1 MGERNFSLGFVNSLI
16 ILCFCVLLGRLYY
29 LQVVSQPELGKISSK
44 NSIRRIPIE
53 AARGLMV
60 DRNNYPVVDNQ
71 PLYSI
76 QVLPA
81 EFNFKHLPILSEL
94 TQIPVEELKKTIKEG
109 RAYSKFVP
117 VKIKRD
123 IDFSVL
129 SALEENL
136 WKLPGVDFAIE
147 SKRKY
152 IDTVHGSHM
161 FGYTRVISKK
171 MLEKLS
177 KNGYARDDI
186 IGYSGLEKTYEDI
199 LRGKKGE
206 RFVLVNSL
214 GKVTG
219 KYENGQ
225 NDEQATKG
233 NNLHLTIDA
242 RMQTIAEQQ
251 LALTGKSGA
260 IVAIDP
266 QNGEI
271 LTLCSYP
278 DYDPNLMS
286 GYTNKKA
293 WRKISGSQGRPL
305 FNRATQTRYPPG
317 STYKLILALAALEE
331 KLITPRTSFTCTGF
345 FHYGN
350 RSFMCHGGNG
360 HGKVDLMEAIE
371 QSCNVYFYTL
381 IYKVGLKL
389 WAHYGSLFGF
399 GSLTGIDLPDEQTA
413 PLPTKTYFDKRY
425 GAKGWTQG
433 YLVSLSIGQG
443 EMGASPLQMALYTAA
458 IANKGTLHTPHL
470 VKGYT
475 DRQTGKFVPLTFE
488 SKPLPIS
495 ERTFDIV
502 RKGML
507 RVVETGTARR
517 AQIPG
522 ISVAGKTGTSQNP
535 HGEDHAWFICFAPYE
550 NPTIAIAV
558 LVENAGYGGTV
569 AAPIAREMMAYYFQ
583 QPTMLISDSQQSPP
597 QLAGLND

>member
-1 MGERNFSLGFVNSLI
+1 MSERTFSLGLVSSLI
-16 ILCFCVLLGRLYY
+16 ILSFTILLGRLYF
-29 LQVVSQPELGKISSK
+29 LQVVSQPELGEISSK
-44 NSIRRIPIE
+44 NSIRRIPID
-53 AARGLMV
+53 AARGLML
-60 DRNNYPVVDNQ
+60 DRNNIPLVDNQ

-81 EFNFKHLPILSEL
+81 EFDFKHLPLLSKL
-94 TQIPVEELKKTIKEG
+94 SDIPEDELKKTIKEG

-123 IDFSVL
+123 ISFSVL
-129 SALEENL
+129 SSLEENL

-152 IDTVHGSHM
+152 LDSVNGSHL

-171 MLEKLS
+171 MLKSLPKDE
-177 KNGYARDDI
+177 YARDDI
-186 IGYSGLEKTYEDI
+186 IGYNGLEKTYEQY
-199 LRGKKGE
+199 LRGRKGE

-225 NDEQATKG
+225 NDEMAVKG

-242 RMQTIAEQQ
+242 GLQALAERS
-251 LALTGKSGA
+251 LAATEKSGA

-266 QNGEI
+266 TNGEI
-271 LTLCSYP
+271 LAMCSYP
-278 DYDPNLMS
+278 DYDPSLMS
-286 GYTNKKA
+286 GYTNKST
-293 WRKISGSQGRPL
+293 WQQISNSEGRPL

-331 KLITPRTSFTCTGF
+331 KLITPKTSYTCTGY

-350 RSFMCHGGNG
+350 RSFMCHGGIG

-371 QSCNVYFYTL
+371 QSCNVYFYNL

-389 WAHYGSLFGF
+389 WAHYGALFGF
-399 GSLTGIDLPDEQTA
+399 GALTGIDLPDEQTA
-413 PLPTKTYFDKRY
+413 PLPTKNYFDKRY
-425 GAKGWTQG
+425 GARGWTQG

-443 EMGASPLQMALYTAA
+443 EMGASPLQMAAYTAA
-458 IANKGTLHTPHL
+458 IANKGTYHTPHL

-475 DRQTGKFVPLTFE
+475 QRETGTFVPITFE
-488 SKPLPIS
+488 SREVPIS
-495 ERTFDIV
+495 ERTFNIV
-502 RKGML
+502 RKGM
-507 RVVETGTARR
+507 RMVVETGTARR

-522 ISVAGKTGTSQNP
+522 IAVAGKTGTAQNP
-535 HGEDHAWFICFAPYE
+535 HGEDHAWFISFAPYE
-550 NPTIAIAV
+550 NPKIAVAV
-558 LVENAGYGGTV
+558 LVENAGYGGSV
-569 AAPIAREMMAYYFQ
+569 SAPIARDMMAYYLQKPEQMF
-583 QPTMLISDSQQSPP
+583 SSPKLEEDIARLTP
-597 QLAGLND
+597 